1 MMVRRRQLMAST
13 AGIPLISVLS
23 GCSDIFGNNKTPLS
37 ILLENTSSEEQ
48 RFQVT
53 VTGGGEDG
61 YTNSTTIPA
70 GSDTY
75 LEKVKKYNRN
85 AESEINVEVVVAD
98 EIENSKSYEITGT
111 GFYII
116 STFDG
121 ESVQIDGGHGDS

>member
-1 MMVRRRQLMAST
+1 MMVRRRQLMAGT
-13 AGIPLISVLS
+13 AGISLISVLS
-23 GCSDIFGNNKTPLS
+23 GCSEIFGNNKAPLS
-37 ILLENTSSEEQ
+37 ILLENTSSEEH
-48 RFQVT
+48 RVQVT
-53 VTGGGEDG
+53 VTGGGEDE

-85 AESEINVEVVVAD
+85 AESEINVEVVVD
-98 EIENSKSYEITGT
+98 EEIENSKSYEITGT